1 MERLLC
7 DTWRRRVSRRLMRR
21 EANSAVP
28 PRSLTA
34 AIRETA
40 VAFFDGGFAFE
51 RVTGWGSQHRPDA
64 SIDAGSG

>member
-7 DTWRRRVSRRLMRR
+7 DTWRRRISRRPMRR

-40 VAFFDGGFAFE
+40 VAFFDGGFVFE
-51 RVTGWGSQHRPDA
+51 TSDRLGQPTPARCVN
-64 SIDAGSG
+64 DAGSG